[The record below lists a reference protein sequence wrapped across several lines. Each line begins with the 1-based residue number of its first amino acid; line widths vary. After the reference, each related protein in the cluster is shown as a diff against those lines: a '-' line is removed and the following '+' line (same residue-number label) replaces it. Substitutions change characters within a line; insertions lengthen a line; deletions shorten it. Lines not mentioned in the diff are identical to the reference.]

1 MNINMMTLQR
11 YKNELIILM
20 AFLFLLLAFM
30 YKFSATTYVKEN
42 RADIQKQI
50 TQISTIIALKEQWSG
65 KQLAN
70 KVKVLQTVVPA
81 SKISSFQKKS
91 KKLVASYQNL
101 TGKELSKVSNK
112 LINIP
117 VQIVVLKI
125 NQSAKNQYTME
136 FTCKW

>member
-1 MNINMMTLQR
+1 MNMMTLQR
-11 YKNELIILM
+11 YKNELIILIT
-20 AFLFLLLAFM
+20 FIFLLLAFM
-30 YKFSATTYVKEN
+30 YKFSATTEVRNN

-50 TQISTIIALKEQWSG
+50 AEISTITALKGQWSG

-70 KVKVLQTVVPA
+70 KVKVLQTVVPSSKVA
-81 SKISSFQKKS
+81 SFRKSSR
-91 KKLVASYQNL
+91 KLVASYQNL
-101 TGKELSKVSNK
+101 TGKELSKLTNK

-117 VQIVVLKI
+117 VQITTLKI

>member
-1 MNINMMTLQR
+1 MNMMTLQR

-20 AFLFLLLAFM
+20 AFIFLLFAFM
-30 YKFSATTYVKEN
+30 YKLSASTEVRNNHAK
-42 RADIQKQI
+42 IQQEI
-50 TQISTIIALKEQWSG
+50 AEVSTITALKGQWG
-65 KQLAN
+65 GEHLAT

-81 SKISSFQKKS
+81 SKVASFRKKS

-101 TGKELSKVSNK
+101 TGKELSKVTNK

-117 VQIVVLKI
+117 IQITTLKI